1 MIKWNVCGLCVEN
14 RYPMRRL
21 HLVKLRRHN
30 ARTVKFSCSLH
41 LGAVPGS
48 YTIKIKTQQQQHT
61 LISHKQLHSTDW
73 GHLRASSTEII
84 AMHLRNGRV
93 ISAPDTPS
101 SGMSTARGLSRPSR
115 PSAPLPT
122 ASASSASRELP
133 LLLAPKKPVAEMQP
147 HGQQPENS

>member
-93 ISAPDTPS
+93 ISALD
-101 SGMSTARGLSRPSR
+101 R
-115 PSAPLPT
+115 
-122 ASASSASRELP
+122 
-133 LLLAPKKPVAEMQP
+133 AECPP
-147 HGQQPENS
+147 HGNEADPAALRHLYLPPQPVQPLENFLYCWLQRDRSRKCSHKGNTPKN